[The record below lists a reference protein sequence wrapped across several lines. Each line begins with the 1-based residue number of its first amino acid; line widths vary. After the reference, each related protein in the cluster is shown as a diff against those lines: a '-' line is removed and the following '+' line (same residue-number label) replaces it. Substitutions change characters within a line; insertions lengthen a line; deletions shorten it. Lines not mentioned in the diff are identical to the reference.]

1 MRPWPSRADRAR
13 VAPRKKTRVSV
24 SQDQVLA
31 ALRAVQDPDLHKDIV
46 TLGFVKDVKIAGSE
60 VDFTIEL
67 TTPACPVKD
76 QMKAEAEGIVRGLPG
91 VTAARATMTADVKAR
106 GGFGRQA
113 VPGIRNII
121 AVGAG
126 KGGVGKSTTAVNL
139 AVALQRKGARVGLMD
154 ADVYGPNT
162 PQMLGIEGGP
172 EVSEAKRMIPPVAF
186 GIKVISMGMLVPAD
200 QPIIW
205 RGPML
210 HGAVQQFMREVEWG
224 ELDYLIVDLPPGTG
238 DVSLSM
244 AQSVPVAGAVVVTT
258 PQGVSVSDVRKA
270 VGMFRQ
276 LNIPILGV
284 IENMSYFVCGH
295 CQERTEIFGHGGGA
309 KMAEDMGIPMLGQ
322 IPIDTR
328 VRSGGDEGRPIVSAA
343 PEAPAAQAF
352 LDIAGRVAAEIS
364 KQNMRV
370 LKVIQTA

>member
-1 MRPWPSRADRAR
+1 
-13 VAPRKKTRVSV
+13 VSV
-24 SQDQVLA
+24 SQEQVLA

-46 TLGFVKDVKIAGSE
+46 TLGFVKEVKIAGSE

-76 QMKAEAEGIVRGLPG
+76 QLKAEAEGIVRGLPG

-106 GGFGRQA
+106 GGFGRQG

-139 AVALQRKGARVGLMD
+139 AVALQRKGARVGLLD

-172 EVSEAKRMIPPVAF
+172 EVSEAKHMIPPEAF

-210 HGAVQQFMREVEWG
+210 HGAVQQFMRDVEWG
-224 ELDYLIVDLPPGTG
+224 ELDYLVVDLPPGTG

-270 VGMFRQ
+270 VAMFRQ
-276 LNIPILGV
+276 LNIPVLGV
-284 IENMSYFVCGH
+284 VENMSYFVCGH
-295 CQERTEIFGHGGGA
+295 CQEKTEIFGHGGGA
-309 KMAEDMGIPMLGQ
+309 QMANDLSIPLLGQ

-343 PEAPAAQAF
+343 PDAPAAKAF
-352 LDIAGRVAAEIS
+352 FDIAGRVAAEIS
-364 KQNMRV
+364 KQNARV